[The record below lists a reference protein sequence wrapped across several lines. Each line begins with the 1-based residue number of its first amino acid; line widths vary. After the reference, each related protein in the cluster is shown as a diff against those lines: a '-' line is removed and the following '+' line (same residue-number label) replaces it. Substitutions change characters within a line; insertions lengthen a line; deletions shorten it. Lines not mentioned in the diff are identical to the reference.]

1 MTLSDTQTLL
11 SLTDIT
17 WYNTI
22 LFNFVP
28 SVQLD
33 YLLIDQFTQIPMV
46 IKYICRNTKITSTN
60 IEFTISSSELKKNPV
75 VDKDAD

>member
-1 MTLSDTQTLL
+1 M
-11 SLTDIT
+11 I
-17 WYNTI
+17 YNTI

-33 YLLIDQFTQIPMV
+33 YLLIDQFTQISMV

-60 IEFTISSSELKKNPV
+60 IEFTISSSELKKKPV